1 MEEQTFDRNDVVS
14 AITGNMEN
22 EDTKAYFDGD
32 HERHKA
38 VVAEVTEL
46 VEQVF
51 GEKKAEPGFLTP
63 AEQELRQS
71 MYDDPRTV
79 RQQLDDIFNPK
90 SEAGRAYL
98 DSNHPRHAETVQKAQ
113 ILMEAKFGEEP
124 KKDPDSRWPIHYR
137 TSGQNVH
144 QEGAFP
150 VEHED

>member
-1 MEEQTFDRNDVVS
+1 MEEQNSFDRNDVVS

-71 MYDDPRTV
+71 MYDDPRSV
-79 RQQLDDIFNPK
+79 RQQLEELLNNKTEWGKAYHDSGHPK
-90 SEAGRAYL
+90 HREAVKR
-98 DSNHPRHAETVQKAQ
+98 AQ
-113 ILMEAKFGEEP
+113 ILFEAKYDDAP
-124 KKDPDSRWPIHYR
+124 RKDPDSR
-137 TSGQNVH
+137 
-144 QEGAFP
+144 FP
-150 VEHED
+150 VRFKTAQNDTQTGGFPHEYE

>member
-1 MEEQTFDRNDVVS
+1 MDELRTQAAQEIKENFSTDDVR
-14 AITGNMEN
+14 
-22 EDTKAYFDGD
+22 AYLNRDD
-32 HERHKA
+32 PRHKEIVDQA
-38 VVAEVTEL
+38 TAI
-46 VEQVF
+46 VESVF
-51 GEKKAEPGFLTP
+51 NEPAGPGSVLTP
-63 AEQELRQS
+63 AEDELRQT
-71 MYDDPRTV
+71 MFDDPRTV
-79 RQQLDDIFNPK
+79 RQQLEDIFNPK